1 MQQGTTSMRER
12 EAIAMQVAE
21 VLHTDDIAQIGGGA
35 GFVTDRI
42 REAQVDARAAL
53 DALGT
58 AGNDIPVI
66 GPHPR
71 EAAIAA
77 AREAVI
83 HLQEALDVE
92 APEDAVID
100 TRHAL
105 EELVGTIA
113 MLEKAGTGVPVRP
126 GDPAGGRFEKA
137 LGLLVTAEHK
147 LMQHERRIDEPMPQ
161 VVDPGLVVT
170 DPDTPR
176 IMNDNGGIVP
186 PWMQQHADEPI
197 HTMGNGNGGIVPP
210 WLQQ

>member
-1 MQQGTTSMRER
+1 
-12 EAIAMQVAE
+12 MQVAE
-21 VLHTDDIAQIGGGA
+21 VVHTEEFAQIGGGA
-35 GFVTDRI
+35 GYVATQV

-53 DALGT
+53 AALGD

-71 EAAIAA
+71 EAALAA

-83 HLQEALDVE
+83 HLEEALDVE

-113 MLEKAGTGVPVRP
+113 MLERIGKGLPVRH
-126 GDPAGGRFEKA
+126 GDPPAGRFERA
-137 LGLLVTAEHK
+137 IGMLVNAEHK
-147 LMQHERRIDEPMPQ
+147 LMGLERRIDEPMPM
-161 VVDPGLVVT
+161 VIDPGLVGVG
-170 DPDTPR
+170 PDTPT

-186 PWMQQHADEPI
+186 PWLKQ
-197 HTMGNGNGGIVPP
+197 
-210 WLQQ
+210 

>member
-1 MQQGTTSMRER
+1 VEG
-12 EAIAMQVAE
+12 
-21 VLHTDDIAQIGGGA
+21 DFQIGGGA
-35 GFVTDRI
+35 GYVADQV

-53 DALGT
+53 DALGE

-71 EAAIAA
+71 EAALAA

-113 MLEKAGTGVPVRP
+113 MLERMGNGMPIRP
-126 GDPAGGRFEKA
+126 GDPAAGRFERA
-137 LGLLVTAEHK
+137 IGLLVGAEHK
-147 LMQHERRIDEPMPQ
+147 LMANARRIDEPMPMA
-161 VVDPGLVVT
+161 VDPGIAVPV
-170 DPDTPR
+170 DPDTPT
-176 IMNDNGGIVP
+176 IMG
-186 PWMQQHADEPI
+186 
-197 HTMGNGNGGIVPP
+197 GNGGIVPP
-210 WLQQ
+210 WLQ